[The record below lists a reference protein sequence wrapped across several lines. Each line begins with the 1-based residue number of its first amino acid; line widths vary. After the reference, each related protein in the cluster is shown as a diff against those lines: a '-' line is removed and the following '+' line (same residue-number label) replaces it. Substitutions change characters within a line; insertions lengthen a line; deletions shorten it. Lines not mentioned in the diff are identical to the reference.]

1 MEGNIEEIKH
11 PDLITWPQK
20 DGWGKSLTPES
31 QAIAALAIGKAIR
44 FPCRWSHYDVKRK
57 RANGD
62 EVVYEDASCG
72 GAGLAHNAA
81 RRNDIVIRASCIK
94 TFANQGK
101 SEHDIRHVYVQRLK

>member
-1 MEGNIEEIKH
+1 MEGNIEEIDS
-11 PDLITWPQK
+11 DLITWPQK

-31 QAIAALAIGKAIR
+31 QAVAALAIGKAIR

-72 GAGLAHNAA
+72 GTGLAHNAA
-81 RRNDIVIRASCIK
+81 RRNDISIRASCIK
-94 TFANQGK
+94 TIDN
-101 SEHDIRHVYVQRLK
+101 IRMVYVQRLK